1 MEGIL
6 DGKGLA
12 EKIQNKLKPRIE
24 KLLIN
29 DSKIRPGLGVILV
42 GNNIESETYVTM
54 KCKACVKLG
63 IMSKVHRF
71 TNDVDEKLI
80 IEIIQEFNRNKMIH
94 GILVQLPLPDHLN
107 KDRILNTIAP
117 TKDVD
122 GMTTIN
128 SGKLFQNQDVLFSP
142 CTPRGC
148 IELLEEYD
156 IRLKGKNITI
166 IGSSNL
172 VGLPLSMMLLYKG
185 ATVTICNINT
195 REIQEHIQHA
205 DILISCC
212 GVPRIIKEEWVN
224 EGTVIIDIGINKIED
239 QSKKGYHLV
248 GDVDFENVK
257 DKASYITPVPGGVG
271 PMTIAILM
279 KQIVEACELFQLN
292 SKI

>member
-1 MEGIL
+1 MERVL
-6 DGKGLA
+6 DGKQLS
-12 EKIQNKLKPRIE
+12 EKIQNQLKPRIDE
-24 KLLIN
+24 LLN
-29 DSKIRPGLGVILV
+29 HKIRPGLGVILV
-42 GNNIESETYVTM
+42 GDNIESETYVNM
-54 KCKACVKLG
+54 KCKTCVNLG
-63 IMSKVHRF
+63 IMSKIHRF
-71 TNDVDEKLI
+71 SNVVQEKLI
-80 IEIIQEFNRNKMIH
+80 IETIQAFNRNEMIH
-94 GILVQLPLPDHLN
+94 GILVQLPLPDHLD
-107 KDRILNTIAP
+107 KDLILNTIHP

-128 SGKLFQNQDVLFSP
+128 SGKLFQNQEVLFSS

-172 VGLPLSMMLLYKG
+172 VGLPLSMMLLHKG

-195 REIQEHIQHA
+195 RDIREHIQHA

-212 GVPRIIKEEWVN
+212 GVPHIIKEEWVN
-224 EGTVIIDIGINKIED
+224 KGTVIIDIGINKIED

-257 DKASYITPVPGGVG
+257 NKASYITPVPGGVG

-279 KQIVEACELFQLN
+279 KQIVEACESFQHN
-292 SKI
+292 SRI

>member
-12 EKIQNKLKPRIE
+12 EKIQTQLQPRIE
-24 KLLIN
+24 TLMN

-42 GNNIESETYVTM
+42 GGNIESETYVAM
-54 KCKACVKLG
+54 KCKTCVKLG
-63 IMSKVHRF
+63 IMSKIHRF
-71 TNDVDEKLI
+71 ANEVDEKMI
-80 IEIIQEFNRNKMIH
+80 IEIIEALNKNQNIH
-94 GILVQLPLPDHLN
+94 GILVQLPLPDHL
-107 KDRILNTIAP
+107 DTDMILNTIHP

-122 GMTTIN
+122 GMNTLTA
-128 SGKLFQNQDVLFSP
+128 GKLFQNQEVQFYS

-156 IRLKGKNITI
+156 ICLKGKNITI

-172 VGLPLSMMLLYKG
+172 VGLPLSMMLLHKG

-195 REIQEHIQHA
+195 NDIREHINHA

-212 GVPRIIKEEWVN
+212 GVPHLIKKEWVN
-224 EGTVIIDIGINKIED
+224 EGIIIVDIGINKMKD

>member
-12 EKIQNKLKPRIE
+12 EKIQTQLQPRIE
-24 KLLIN
+24 TLMN

-42 GNNIESETYVTM
+42 GDNIESETYVAM

-63 IMSKVHRF
+63 IMSKIHRF
-71 TNDVDEKLI
+71 TNEVDEKMI
-80 IEIIQEFNRNKMIH
+80 IEIIEALNKNQNIH
-94 GILVQLPLPDHLN
+94 GILVQLPLPDHL
-107 KDRILNTIAP
+107 DTDMILNTIHP

-122 GMTTIN
+122 GMNTLTA
-128 SGKLFQNQDVLFSP
+128 GKLFQNQEVQFYS

-156 IRLKGKNITI
+156 ICLKGKNITI

-172 VGLPLSMMLLYKG
+172 VGLPLSMMLLHKG

-195 REIQEHIQHA
+195 KDIREHINHA

-212 GVPRIIKEEWVN
+212 VVPHLIKKEWVN
-224 EGTVIIDIGINKIED
+224 EGIIIVDIGINKMKD

-257 DKASYITPVPGGVG
+257 EKARYITPVPGGVG

-279 KQIVEACELFQLN
+279 KQIVEACELFHLN